1 MASSYRRRTQRYET
15 QKSLN
20 RRFLFVLHLCIILTF
35 IGFAL
40 FLIFARH
47 IELSISY
54 NGRLGMAAIMIVYAI
69 TRFIR
74 SWQKFKEPE

>member
-20 RRFLFVLHLCIILTF
+20 KRFLFVLHLCIALTF

-40 FLIFARH
+40 FLIFARRV
-47 IELSISY
+47 ELSISY
-54 NGRLGMAAIMIVYAI
+54 DGRLIMGGIFIIYALI
-69 TRFIR
+69 RLIR
-74 SWQKFKEPE
+74 SWQRFKSED